1 MLLFGIEFD
10 ADVAGQFQKFAIDTR
25 AHEAFAGQPLDHV
38 TKFALLAVDD
48 RCEQHDAR
56 FWRQR
61 EDFIDDVTG
70 GLGNDRNAGFGT
82 MRLADIGEEEPQVIV
97 NLSGRGD
104 DRAWVAARAAL
115 LNGDGGGKPFDEIDL
130 WLLELI
136 QELARIGRERL
147 ALL

>member
-1 MLLFGIEFD
+1 
-10 ADVAGQFQKFAIDTR
+10 
-25 AHEAFAGQPLDHV
+25 FAGQPLDDIA
-38 TKFALLAVDD
+38 KFPLLAADD

-82 MRLADIGEEEPQVIV
+82 MGLADIGEEEPQVVV

-104 DRAWVAARAAL
+104 DRAWVAARTAL
-115 LNGDGGGKPFDEIDL
+115 LNRDGGGKPFDEIDL
-130 WLLELI
+130 RLLELI
-136 QELARIGRERL
+136 QELARIGRERFDVL
-147 ALL
+147 ALAFSINGVEREGRLAGAA